1 MGHNPTGIVYSLKRR
16 QEIYAVCS
24 NYDVIIVEDDPYYYL
39 QFPSSASLEAASRN
53 QPVPPVDEEGNARP
67 AGWKSSGY
75 AFLDSLAP
83 SYLNVDTDGRVI
95 RLDTFS
101 KTIAPGCRLGW
112 ITSQPAMIERL
123 LRGSESSTQQP
134 SGFVQSM
141 VAELVLGPQN
151 ADALATFRSLR
162 SNKERVAFKGWK
174 LDGWVR
180 WIEGLRGE
188 YERRMNRMCR
198 ILDAGRFQLKQ
209 GTPVS
214 AADADWG
221 VVTKTRLFDYSWP
234 RGGMFVWLR
243 FNMELHPLW
252 GAVDSTGSLVDGT
265 MLCNA
270 LLILLTQRPYLVI
283 VSPGL
288 MFSATDE
295 IRVRS
300 GWRHYRMCFA
310 AIANEELENCTQKF
324 VDGVQ
329 RYWKIKSIKALEDLL
344 QELPTMSSLEDEERV
359 GNFGTWL
366 GC

>member
-24 NYDVIIVEDDPYYYL
+24 KYDVIIIEDDPYYYL
-39 QFPSSASLEAASRN
+39 QFPSSAAKEAASRDR
-53 QPVPPVDEEGNARP
+53 PAPPADEESRYRP
-67 AGWKSSGY
+67 EGWKSSGY

-112 ITSQPAMIERL
+112 ITAQPKLIERF
-123 LRGSESSTQQP
+123 LRISETSTQQP

-151 ADALATFRSLR
+151 ADALATYRSLR
-162 SNKERVAFKGWK
+162 TNKERIAFKGWK
-174 LDGWVR
+174 MDGWVR

-198 ILDAGRFQLKQ
+198 ILDQGRYQLKQ
-209 GTPVS
+209 GTPVN

-221 VVTKTRLFDYSWP
+221 VVTKTQLFDYSWP
-234 RGGMFVWLR
+234 RGGMFVWVR
-243 FNMELHPLW
+243 FNMETHPLW
-252 GAVDSTGSLVDGT
+252 GAVDSHGNLVDGT
-265 MLCNA
+265 MLCGA
-270 LLILLTQRPYLVI
+270 LLIFLTRKPYLVL

-288 MFSATDE
+288 MFSATE
-295 IRVRS
+295 EVRQHA
-300 GWRHYRMCFA
+300 GWRYYRMCFA
-310 AIANEELENCTQKF
+310 AIANEDLDSCSQRF

-329 RYWKIKSIKALEDLL
+329 KYWKMKSVNDLEDLL
-344 QELPTMSSLEDEERV
+344 EELPTASNFDEDDRI
-359 GNFGTWL
+359 GDFGTFH

>member
-24 NYDVIIVEDDPYYYL
+24 KYDVIIVEDDPYYYL
-39 QFPSSASLEAASRN
+39 QFPSAAANEAKSRN
-53 QPVPPVDEEGNARP
+53 LPVPPSDEEVTDRP
-67 AGWKSSGY
+67 EGWKSSGY
-75 AFLDSLAP
+75 TFLDSLAP

-112 ITSQPAMIERL
+112 ITSQPNMIERL
-123 LRGSESSTQQP
+123 LRISESSTQQP

-151 ADALATFRSLR
+151 ADALSTFRSLR
-162 SNKERVAFKGWK
+162 TNKERVAFKGWK

-198 ILDAGRFQLKQ
+198 ILDEGRFQLKQ
-209 GTPVS
+209 GTPVN

-221 VVTKTRLFDYSWP
+221 VVTKTQIFDYSWP

-243 FNMELHPLW
+243 FNTETHPLW
-252 GAVDSTGSLVDGT
+252 GAVDSQGNLVDGT
-265 MLCNA
+265 MLCSA
-270 LLILLTQRPYLVI
+270 LIVFLTQKPYLVI

-295 IRVRS
+295 VREHS

-310 AIANEELENCTQKF
+310 AIANEELEDCSQRF

-329 RYWKIKSIKALEDLL
+329 RYWKIKSVAELEALLK
-344 QELPTMSSLEDEERV
+344 ELPTMSTLESEDGV
-359 GNFGTWL
+359 GNFGTFL